1 LDTRT
6 TYFFPKLI
14 GAYIL
19 WWLFWS
25 AVQTFVLHRLE
36 LDWGIAIADA
46 LISNILLGLVVFI
59 TLIIYRFYQPGKVN
73 RLYRFIWGIT
83 IAVLFCVLLKWIL
96 FQLFSTDQ
104 EYLDFVQ
111 KSIPVRFIYS
121 LITIAYMTLL
131 SWMWNRLSE
140 QQEDDKRQND
150 FEKLMKEAELTKL
163 RQQLQPHFLF
173 NSLNSISA
181 LIIAKPE
188 EARKMI
194 HQLSDFLRG
203 TLKNEQQSVT
213 LSEEVD
219 HLKLYLEIE
228 KVRFGHRLTID
239 IQSDEESSRCT
250 LPSLLLQPIVE
261 NAIKFGLYDISEKIT
276 ISVTTQIQGTYLF
289 IEIKN
294 PFDPQTQ
301 NANKGL
307 GFGLSSIARRLHL
320 LYARTD
326 LLTTQKDGETFITT
340 LKIPQHS

>member
-1 LDTRT
+1 M
-6 TYFFPKLI
+6 
-14 GAYIL
+14 L

-25 AVQTFVLHRLE
+25 VVQTFVLHRLE
-36 LDWGIAIADA
+36 QDWEIAIADA
-46 LISNILLGLVVFI
+46 LISNILLGLAAFI
-59 TLIIYRFYQPGKVN
+59 TLIFYRFYQPGKIN
-73 RLYRFIWGIT
+73 LLYRFIWGIT
-83 IAVLFCVLLKWIL
+83 ITVLFCVFLKWIL
-96 FQLFSTDQ
+96 FQLFPGNQ
-104 EYLDFVQ
+104 AYLDFVQ

-121 LITIAYMTLL
+121 LITIAYITLL

-140 QQEDDKRQND
+140 QQKDNKRQND
-150 FEKLMKEAELTKL
+150 LEKLVKEAELTKL

-239 IQSDEESSRCT
+239 IRSDEESSLCT

-276 ISVTTQIQGTYLF
+276 ISVTTQVQGAYLF

-301 NANKGL
+301 NASRGL

-320 LYARTD
+320 LYARAD
-326 LLTTQKDGETFITT
+326 LLTTRKDGETFITT
-340 LKIPQHS
+340 LKIPQNS